1 MKTIFTQTFEGQA
14 PQSVRPDDW
23 RPWINSDSR
32 DEVVR
37 LAVHRHIRNRGSVA
51 HGEAFDLHVLS
62 FEDGAPR
69 HANGNPKFPILTTF
83 RIDKP

>member
-1 MKTIFTQTFEGQA
+1 MTVHIQTFEGKQPA
-14 PQSVRPDDW
+14 TVSADRW
-23 RPWINSDSR
+23 KPWLNCDSR
-32 DEVVR
+32 EETVR
-37 LAVHRHIRNRGSVA
+37 LAAHRHIRNRGGVA

-69 HANGNPKFPILTTF
+69 HANGNPKLPILTTF